1 MNINRLNILRYHIDN
16 MERRDRYGVNSG
28 EADAQEVLHSMGIGR
43 IPNTRA
49 IAQLRAL
56 YDDRVGAAGLQE
68 LDNVEFG
75 HLDDDLD
82 ADWAAAVSTHPGVME
97 HLVTLETAVNNVW
110 AAMVERHE
118 EELRRRNALRAAT
131 IASLLTGSTGTTPA
145 LTPSGSGGGSGGTSG
160 GRKRKYKRTKKRRK
174 SRKRRRRKRRKTK
187 RRRRTK
193 KRRYY

>member
-1 MNINRLNILRYHIDN
+1 
-16 MERRDRYGVNSG
+16 MERRSDAARSHHREDSG
-28 EADAQEVLHSMGIGR
+28 EADAQEVLHSMGIER

-49 IAQLRAL
+49 TAQLRML
-56 YDDRVGAAGLQE
+56 YDDRVEAAGLQE
-68 LDNVEFG
+68 LDNVGFG

-82 ADWAAAVSTHPGVME
+82 ADWAAAVSTHPGVMG
-97 HLVTLETAVNNVW
+97 HLVALETAVNNVW

-118 EELRRRNALRAAT
+118 EGFRRRNALRAAT